1 MDGHTRPKGAAVAFK
16 AKRVTLRDVAA
27 AAGVAP
33 ATVSYVI
40 NNTPGQKVRPE
51 TSERVRKAIAELGY
65 IPNANARSMRGG
77 RLRCVGVVIRKD
89 LTVPR
94 FAQTLQGIQSRL
106 DKENMSIMLCS
117 NRLQDDGMTDY
128 VKAFLERRIDGVIFL
143 GKDNEGPDA
152 KSLSLAK
159 SNGMPLVIYDC
170 QMRPGTY
177 SSVDLDYEGGARLLI
192 ERVLERN
199 PKHLLYLRPDISKA
213 QEEQRER
220 GVREVIAAHPDVRLS
235 VCTVPVTLENLQT
248 WDIRYSIGHTAQVND
263 LTKQFAE
270 TVLEASES
278 LVPGDAVVSSWST
291 WTDLFRSFCPK
302 AGLIFGE
309 LANNGETRF
318 TPGFFTRLPN
328 MEVGKTCADS
338 LLRLLDGKPAET
350 RILQLEDIID
360 TSESSLVSP
369 TLGIP

>member
-1 MDGHTRPKGAAVAFK
+1 MAFR

-40 NNTPGQKVRPE
+40 NNTPGQTVRPE
-51 TSERVRKAIAELGY
+51 TSERIRKAVAELGY

-77 RLRCVGVVIRKD
+77 RSRCVGVVIRKD

-106 DKENMSIMLCS
+106 DKAGMSLMLCS
-117 NRLQDDGMTDY
+117 NRRQESGMTDY
-128 VKAFLERRIDGVIFL
+128 VTAFLERRIDGVIFL
-143 GKDNEGPDA
+143 GKDNEGPDEA
-152 KSLSLAK
+152 SLAQARA
-159 SNGMPLVIYDC
+159 NAMPLVIYDC

-177 SSVDLDYEGGARLLI
+177 SSVDLDYEGGARLLA
-192 ERVLERN
+192 ERVLERR
-199 PKHLLYLRPDISKA
+199 PKRLLYLRPDISKP

-220 GVREVIAAHPDVRLS
+220 GVREAVAAHPETQLL

-248 WDIRYSIGHTAQVND
+248 WDIRYSVGHTAQGTE
-263 LTKQFAE
+263 LTEQFAS
-270 TVLEASES
+270 TVLHASKELEAK
-278 LVPGDAVVSSWST
+278 DAVVSSWST

-328 MEVGKTCADS
+328 MEVGTTCAES

-360 TSESSLVSP
+360 TSESSFASP
-369 TLGIP
+369 ALGIP